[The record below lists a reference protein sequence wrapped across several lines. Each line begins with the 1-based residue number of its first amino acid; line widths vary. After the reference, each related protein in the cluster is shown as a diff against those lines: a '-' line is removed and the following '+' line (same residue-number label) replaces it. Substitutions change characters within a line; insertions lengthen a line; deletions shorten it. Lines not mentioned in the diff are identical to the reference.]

1 MGDVVGGMVLGYSV
15 RRDCVR
21 LCVCEG
27 DGVGAMPWGMMMLGD
42 GVGLGNGRMV
52 WGACG
57 HRASPFSKMHT
68 ETSTD
73 KGDPSLGYA
82 VTPAPGAPCG
92 EYRALAGPGA
102 LSGGHHTMYV
112 YKFQIVSNLMHRI

>member
-1 MGDVVGGMVLGYSV
+1 M
-15 RRDCVR
+15 
-21 LCVCEG
+21 CEG

-52 WGACG
+52 WGAGG
-57 HRASPFSKMHT
+57 HRASSFSKMHT

-73 KGDPSLGYA
+73 KSNPSLGYA

-92 EYRALAGPGA
+92 EYRALAGPGT

>member
-82 VTPAPGAPCG
+82 VTPAPGDPCG
-92 EYRALAGPGA
+92 ECRALAGPGA

-112 YKFQIVSNLMHRI
+112 YKLQIVSN